1 MSPFQL
7 STISAWTMVRNSLK
21 FLIVIAVTDK
31 QTEPAHAQMA
41 ENRTAYIILKLL
53 KDGAIKDNS
62 ALLSFSYD
70 LVELASEQGKT

>member
-1 MSPFQL
+1 
-7 STISAWTMVRNSLK
+7 
-21 FLIVIAVTDK
+21 
-31 QTEPAHAQMA
+31 MA